1 MMTRPEFSI
10 LVPTRNRS
18 EQIAATL
25 VPLAHQT
32 HRDYEIVV
40 SDNSDTDHTDRNAAV
55 VESLKSTVDIRI
67 VRPDAPLNMLGHW
80 NFALGHTR
88 GTYVGIVTDR
98 MTLLP
103 SALADVR
110 PHLIG
115 GANCVSFSHATLR
128 GPYDVATLHPPL
140 SAATEEKMDARTV
153 LSLFA
158 RGAATKACPRLLNCF
173 TRAAVLAR
181 MKHETGEAL
190 LGISPDYSFLFNY
203 LARYP
208 SYLHL
213 HRQYLVDHAPQVSNG
228 SAATQNKPNRAF
240 RDFHAR
246 MLNEQRDTMALR
258 PLPED
263 YIFFANIILSEYL
276 LAGRTTPGAKLPPLD
291 PAGIYNACWS
301 QARSIA
307 TYGNEATDTALE
319 LLEAYRIQNNLPAPS
334 TVERLKMAWRK
345 RRNLVKRQKIE
356 RSTAAHVPPPQ
367 FELAREL
374 SRGHQVFAALQ
385 SLDA

>member
-1 MMTRPEFSI
+1 
-10 LVPTRNRS
+10 
-18 EQIAATL
+18 
-25 VPLAHQT
+25 
-32 HRDYEIVV
+32 VV
-40 SDNSDTDHTDRNAAV
+40 SDNSDADHADRNAAV
-55 VESLKSTVDIRI
+55 VESLNSTVDIRI
-67 VRPDAPLNMLGHW
+67 VRPNATLNMLGHW

-115 GANCVSFSHATLR
+115 GADCVSFSHTTLR
-128 GPYDVATLHPPL
+128 APYSAAALNPPL
-140 SAATEEKMDARTV
+140 SAASVEQMDAQAV

-158 RGAATKACPRLLNCF
+158 RGGATKACPRLLNCF
-173 TRAAVLAR
+173 TRSEVLTR
-181 MKHETGEAL
+181 MKDDAGEAL

-208 SYLHL
+208 AYLHL

-240 RDFHAR
+240 SDFHAR
-246 MLNEQRDTMALR
+246 MLNEQQDTMALR
-258 PLPED
+258 PLPKD
-263 YIFFANIILSEYL
+263 YIFFANIVLSEYV
-276 LAGRTTPGAKLPPLD
+276 LASQKTPGANLPPLD
-291 PAGIYNACWS
+291 PAGIYASCWS
-301 QARSIA
+301 QARKIA
-307 TYGNEATDTALE
+307 AYGNEATDIALE
-319 LLEAYRIQNNLPAPS
+319 LLEAYRIQNNLPRPS
-334 TVERLKMAWRK
+334 MVDRLNMAWRK
-345 RRNLVKRQKIE
+345 RRNLIKRRNTE
-356 RSTAAHVPPPQ
+356 RLNAAQAAPRQ

-374 SRGHQVFAALQ
+374 SRGHEVLAALQ